1 MNEAGNNEPTEDDR
15 GETNDEVFLSPIVG
29 TSAESDSTES
39 RRKVSS
45 NSRPTTPLLSRAAPQ
60 VPPAPMDLPNPSDQ
74 VVGETKSNE
83 TLLEL
88 SRQISESTG
97 NMEVARAARWVKAR
111 GFLSSIFFFFE

>member
-15 GETNDEVFLSPIVG
+15 GETNDEVFLSPIG
-29 TSAESDSTES
+29 TSAESESTES

-45 NSRPTTPLLSRAAPQ
+45 NSRPTTPLL
-60 VPPAPMDLPNPSDQ
+60 PAPIDWPNPSDQ

-111 GFLSSIFFFFE
+111 GFLSFIFFFFE